1 MKFTHNTVEDIEAQI
16 ELAKEQLKLIESQ
29 CKSKV
34 VNLTLAE
41 VDVAVKAE
49 KKEVRVRK
57 VFDTLDD
64 VMSKIIV
71 KVCEV
76 ADYLCKVGENRLKA
90 IDKQKEIKVAKI
102 NETVFQTTLE
112 KDRAEKLLKK
122 LGE

>member
-16 ELAKEQLKLIESQ
+16 ELAKEQLKLIENQ

-41 VDVAVKAE
+41 VDVVVKAE

-64 VMSKIIV
+64 VMSKIVI

-90 IDKQKEIKVAKI
+90 INKQKEIKVAKI

>member
-49 KKEVRVRK
+49 KKEVRIRK

-64 VMSKIIV
+64 VMSKIVI

-90 IDKQKEIKVAKI
+90 INKQKEIKVAKI

-122 LGE
+122 LG

>member
-49 KKEVRVRK
+49 KKEVRIRK

-64 VMSKIIV
+64 VMSKIVI

-90 IDKQKEIKVAKI
+90 INKQKEIKVAKI